1 MEKNKP
7 QIRKK
12 PLQRY
17 RQLSQQGYKCDRFMY
32 ICSQY
37 HKTMPLKIIDNI
49 YKSDLDISL
58 SKLDPLDSLEASGVA
73 TMYAWAYTSFGGKEE
88 SQ

>member
-1 MEKNKP
+1 
-7 QIRKK
+7 
-12 PLQRY
+12 
-17 RQLSQQGYKCDRFMY
+17 MY

-58 SKLDPLDSLEASGVA
+58 SKLDPLDSLAASGVA
-73 TMYAWAYTSFGGKEE
+73 TTYAYMPEHTHHLGERKNLSKKIKKIKNKIKKNASIKVHT
-88 SQ
+88 